1 MALFHSFLYSLIDL
15 FLAVLGLCC
24 FMGFSLVAGA
34 PLVAV
39 HGLLVAVA
47 SFFSEHGLQ
56 GTQAS
61 VVAAHGLRSC
71 GSQALEHLVDL
82 VDLVTPQRAVSS
94 WICVF

>member
-15 FLAVLGLCC
+15 FLAVPGLCC
-24 FMGFSLVAGA
+24 FMGF

-39 HGLLVAVA
+39 HGLLIAVA
-47 SFFSEHGLQ
+47 SFVSEHRLQ

-61 VVAAHGLRSC
+61 VVAAHGLSSC

-94 WICVF
+94 